1 VRFFRTPL
9 VFALALFATGNSF
22 AAAKARTVKITLPD
36 KTAVTAELALTDEE
50 HERGLM
56 FRKTLGEKRGMLF
69 VFDAEAL
76 RTFWMKNTLMDLAI
90 AFAGA
95 DKKITVCYD
104 KVPRSRADTADG
116 DVARVIGYARYVL
129 ELPPG
134 SCGRH
139 GLAAG
144 APPGFALPE
153 KKAK

>member
-1 VRFFRTPL
+1 MRFLRTSL
-9 VFALALFATGNSF
+9 VFALALFAAGNCF
-22 AAAKARTVKITLPD
+22 AGVKAKTVKITLPD

-56 FRKTLGEKRGMLF
+56 FRRSLGEKRGMLF

-104 KVPRSRADTADG
+104 KVPKSRADTADA
-116 DVARVIGYARYVL
+116 DVARVIGYAKYVV

-139 GLAAG
+139 GLAVG
-144 APPGFALPE
+144 APLGFVLPE